1 MNQKDIVCG
10 MTVDAATATHRSRY
24 QDEEYV
30 FCSATCKGKFDADP
44 IHYVDA
50 TDATSSTGM
59 HVTHEGATTA
69 VAPSPAVPA
78 AVRAAVASPTPTAAT
93 ATLDIEGMTCA
104 SCASA
109 VEKSLSRAPGVQSAL
124 VNFATEKAT
133 VQYLPSQASP
143 ASLKEAVVNAGY
155 GVTERAPDT
164 SAADRQ
170 AEIDRQ
176 KVVAYHK
183 LKQRLWVAASLAAVI
198 MGLSMAMLWPAL
210 MQHLN
215 MTWVNYALLGLT
227 LPVVLYSGREFYAS
241 AWNGFKHRSANMDTL
256 IAVGTGAA
264 FLYSLAATVGPG
276 FFMRHGLLPEVYY
289 DTTAT
294 IIALILVGKVMEMRA
309 KTQTSAAMKAL
320 IGLQAKTARVVRPGG
335 LEVDIP
341 IEQVQLNDLVVV
353 RPGEKVATDGIIQ
366 EGHSAVDEAML
377 TGESLP
383 VEKKAGD
390 PVFGATLNKTGSF
403 RFIVTKV
410 GADTMLSQIVKL
422 VEDAQGSRAPIQRL
436 ADQVS
441 AIFVPTVICIAVL
454 TFVLWFDLAPAATR
468 LPLALVN
475 FVAVLIIACPC
486 ALGLAT
492 PTAIMV
498 STGKGAEYG
507 VLIRNAEALE
517 KAYKVNTVLLD
528 KTGTITR
535 GEPAVTDFVPASGP
549 NAATQDAAQLLALVA
564 AVERQSEHP
573 LAEAV
578 VRYADAQQAAALPVT
593 GFRAVEGKGAAA
605 TVAGQAVLVGNRRLL
620 LDENAPVS
628 DALAAQAAILLAQAK
643 TVLYVAVGGQAVGLI
658 GVADTVRDTSAAAIR
673 QLQALGL
680 EVVMMTG
687 DNPQTAA
694 KVAGQVGITRYF
706 AEVLPGDKAGK
717 VKELQ
722 AEGRIVAMVG
732 DGINDAPALAQAD
745 IGLAMGGGTDVAME
759 AAGITLM
766 RSDLQGVVTAIE
778 LSKTTIRTIR
788 QNLFFAFIY
797 NTLGIP
803 LAAGLLYP
811 VFGWL
816 LSPMIAAGAMALSSV
831 SVLTNSLRLRAF
843 TPTK

>member
-1 MNQKDIVCG
+1 M
-10 MTVDAATATHRSRY
+10 
-24 QDEEYV
+24 E
-30 FCSATCKGKFDADP
+30 P
-44 IHYVDA
+44 
-50 TDATSSTGM
+50 
-59 HVTHEGATTA
+59 TTK
-69 VAPSPAVPA
+69 
-78 AVRAAVASPTPTAAT
+78 TE
-93 ATLDIEGMTCA
+93 TLDIEGMTCA
-104 SCASA
+104 SCASF
-109 VEKSLSRAPGVQSAL
+109 VEKSLTRTPGVQRAV

-133 VQYLPSQASP
+133 IDYLPTQATP
-143 ASLKEAVVNAGY
+143 ATLKEAVVNAGY
-155 GVTERAPDT
+155 GVSERAPDT

-170 AEIDRQ
+170 AEIDEQ
-176 KVVAYHK
+176 KALAYVK
-183 LKQRLWVAASLAAVI
+183 LKRRFWVATGLAVVI
-198 MGLSMAMLWPAL
+198 MPLSMLMLWPAM
-210 MQHLN
+210 MQRLN
-215 MTWVNYALLGLT
+215 MQWLNYGLLVLT
-227 LPVVLYSGREFYAS
+227 LPVLLYSGREFFTS
-241 AWNGFKHRSANMDTL
+241 AWNGFKHRAANMDTL

-264 FLYSLAATVGPG
+264 FHYSLAATVVPG
-276 FFMRHGLLPEVYY
+276 WFMRRGIMPEVYY

-294 IIALILVGKVMEMRA
+294 IIALILLGKVLELRA
-309 KTQTSAAMKAL
+309 KTQTSAAIKAL
-320 IGLQAKTARVVRPGG
+320 MGLQAKTARVVRPDGQ
-335 LEVDIP
+335 EVDVP
-341 IEQVQLNDLVVV
+341 IEEVQLQDVIVV
-353 RPGEKVATDGIIQ
+353 RPGEKVATDGVIE
-366 EGHSAVDEAML
+366 EGQSAVDEAML

-403 RFIVTKV
+403 RFRVTKV

-436 ADQVS
+436 ADKVS
-441 AIFVPTVICIAVL
+441 AIFVPTVVVIAIL
-454 TFVLWFDLAPAATR
+454 TFVLWFDLAPVGVR

-498 STGKGAEYG
+498 STGKGAEHG

-517 KAYKVNTVLLD
+517 KAYQVNTVLLD

-535 GEPAVTDFVPASGP
+535 GEPAVTDFVPAEG
-549 NAATQDAAQLLALVA
+549 QDATHLLQVVA

-578 VRYADAQQAAALPVT
+578 VRYADARHAAVVSAT
-593 GFRAVEGKGAAA
+593 GFKAIEGKGAQAF
-605 TVAGQAVLVGNRRLL
+605 VNGQVVLIGNFRL
-620 LDENAPVS
+620 LDEAGISPSPAVRRRA
-628 DALAAQAAILLAQAK
+628 DELLAQAK
-643 TVLYVAVGGQAVGLI
+643 TVLYVAVDQQAVGLV
-658 GVADTVRDTSAAAIR
+658 GVADTVRETSAAAIKR
-673 QLQALGL
+673 LQGLGI
-680 EVVMMTG
+680 EVMMMTG

-694 KVAGQVGITRYF
+694 QVAEQVGIKRYF
-706 AEVLPGDKAGK
+706 AEVLPSGKAGK

-722 AEGRIVAMVG
+722 AEGRVVAMVG

-778 LSKTTIRTIR
+778 LSRQTIRTIK

-803 LAAGLLYP
+803 VAAGLLYP
-811 VFGWL
+811 FFGLL
-816 LSPMIAAGAMALSSV
+816 LSPMLAAGAMALSSV
-831 SVLTNSLRLRAF
+831 SVLTNSLRLRSFA
-843 TPTK
+843 PAKN

>member
-1 MNQKDIVCG
+1 MEP
-10 MTVDAATATHRSRY
+10 ATKT
-24 QDEEYV
+24 E
-30 FCSATCKGKFDADP
+30 
-44 IHYVDA
+44 
-50 TDATSSTGM
+50 
-59 HVTHEGATTA
+59 
-69 VAPSPAVPA
+69 
-78 AVRAAVASPTPTAAT
+78 
-93 ATLDIEGMTCA
+93 TLDIEGMTCA

-109 VEKSLSRAPGVQSAL
+109 VEKSLSRTPGVQRAM

-133 VQYLPSQASP
+133 VDYVPNEASP
-143 ASLKEAVVNAGY
+143 ATLKEAVINAGY
-155 GVTERAPDT
+155 GVMERAPDT
-164 SAADRQ
+164 SAAERS
-170 AEIDRQ
+170 AEIDHQ
-176 KVVAYHK
+176 KALAYAK
-183 LKQRLWVAASLAAVI
+183 LKRRFGVAVGLALLI
-198 MGLSMAMLWPAL
+198 MPLSMLMLWPAMVQRIN
-210 MQHLN
+210 MQWL
-215 MTWVNYALLGLT
+215 NYALLLLT
-227 LPVVLYSGREFYAS
+227 LPVLGYSGREFYES

-264 FLYSLAATVGPG
+264 FLYSLAATVVPG
-276 FFMRHGLLPEVYY
+276 WFMRQGIMPEVYY

-294 IIALILVGKVMEMRA
+294 IIALILLGKVLELRA
-309 KTQTSAAMKAL
+309 KTQTSAAMRSL
-320 IGLQAKTARVVRPGG
+320 IGLQAKTARVVRPDGA
-335 LEVDIP
+335 EVDVP
-341 IEQVQLNDLVVV
+341 IEQVQLGDLVVV
-353 RPGEKVATDGIIQ
+353 RPGEKVATDGLITD
-366 EGHSAVDEAML
+366 GSSALDEAML

-383 VEKKAGD
+383 VQKQAGD

-403 RFIVTKV
+403 RFRVTKV

-436 ADQVS
+436 ADKVS
-441 AIFVPTVICIAVL
+441 AIFVPTVVVIAIL
-454 TFVLWFDLAPAATR
+454 TFVLWFDLAPVGTR

-498 STGKGAEYG
+498 STGKGAEHG

-517 KAYKVNTVLLD
+517 KAYQVNTVLLD

-535 GEPAVTDFVPASGP
+535 GEPAVTDFWTLPGQEAV
-549 NAATQDAAQLLALVA
+549 QLLQVVA

-578 VRYADAQQAAALPVT
+578 VRHAEAQGAVSLTAT

-605 TVAGQAVLVGNRRLL
+605 TVSGQAVLIGNRRLL
-620 LDENAPVS
+620 ADESVS
-628 DALAAQAAILLAQAK
+628 LSPALITQAEQLLSQAK
-643 TVLYVAVGGQAVGLI
+643 TVLYIAVAGQAVGLV
-658 GVADTVRDTSAAAIR
+658 GVADTVRDTSAAAIKK
-673 QLQALGL
+673 LQALGI

-687 DNPQTAA
+687 DNAETAA
-694 KVAGQVGITRYF
+694 QVAGQVGITRYF
-706 AEVLPGDKAGK
+706 AEVLPADKAGK

-722 AEGRIVAMVG
+722 AEGRTVAMVG

-745 IGLAMGGGTDVAME
+745 IGLAIGSGTDVAME

-766 RSDLQGVVTAIE
+766 RSDLNGVVTAIE
-778 LSKTTIRTIR
+778 LSRQTIRTIK

-803 LAAGLLYP
+803 VAAGLLYP
-811 VFGWL
+811 FFGIL
-816 LSPMIAAGAMALSSV
+816 LSPMLAAGAMALSSV

-843 TPTK
+843 DNH